1 MSFKNLGITGL
12 LVALTMLLPYQ
23 VNAQEQAVEITGEIM
38 DVDHMPFW
46 QGLETEPSF
55 PLMFRAVVVENTEAE
70 LDSNEGPVGGGVYI
84 DSVLSIT
91 FEIYDANE
99 TLLFEDSFS
108 PPVTGGT
115 GLEGGSATYA
125 IPGESEIFFDFDN
138 MMWIAAPPQE
148 SMDYGR
154 VVSLGILSALFSG
167 MEPDFPMPEEAPE
180 EFTGELFADL
190 SGYPLL
196 IEGETFYPFQ
206 YLLFSPF
213 SEPEPEQEPMQ
224 EQQESGFY
232 GIATFIQYID
242 LDADGDGVPDALDV
256 CSPTILNENVEFA
269 SIDTGVP
276 NIIDESGCSIMDHY
290 AACQVE
296 EEPVRGI
303 RSVRRGPSNCEKAVS
318 YELVADGI
326 ISYAEARMLRDALY
340 RASTSVADNPLYE
353 ESSMGGEN
361 PLYEG
366 DN

>member
-1 MSFKNLGITGL
+1 MKIVKYIVVT
-12 LVALTMLLPYQ
+12 LVSVLASIAPFHA
-23 VNAQEQAVEITGEIM
+23 NAQEQAVEITGEIM

-55 PLMFRAVVVENTEAE
+55 PLMFRAVVVENTDAE

-91 FEIYDANE
+91 FEIYDANQ
-99 TLLFEDSFS
+99 TLLFEDSFN
-108 PPVTGGT
+108 PPVTGDT
-115 GLEGGSATYA
+115 GIEGGSATYA

-138 MMWIAAPPQE
+138 MMWVAAPPQE

-206 YLLFSPF
+206 YLLFTPF
-213 SEPEPEQEPMQ
+213 SEEEQ

-326 ISYAEARMLRDALY
+326 ISYAEARMLRDTLY

-353 ESSMGGEN
+353 EGSMGGES

>member
-12 LVALTMLLPYQ
+12 LVALTMFLPYQ

-46 QGLETEPSF
+46 QGLEDEPSF
-55 PLMFRAVVVENTEAE
+55 PLMFRALVVENTDAE

-91 FEIYDANE
+91 FEIYDGNE
-99 TLLFEDSFS
+99 TLLFTDSFN

-180 EFTGELFADL
+180 EFSGELFADL

-206 YLLFSPF
+206 YLLFTPF
-213 SEPEPEQEPMQ
+213 SEEEQELEQ
-224 EQQESGFY
+224 ESQSSGFY

-276 NIIDESGCSIMDHY
+276 NIVDESGCSIMDHY

-318 YELVADGI
+318 YDLVADGI

-340 RASTSVADNPLYE
+340 RASTSVAD
-353 ESSMGGEN
+353 S